1 MSYLTVVNPES
12 KVLQTQSMPE
22 SCFHDGDDFEDDEDE
37 YEDEH
42 DDYDD
47 ASGDDDYWWCV
58 RMIDE

>member
-47 ASGDDDYWWCV
+47 ASGDDDY
-58 RMIDE
+58 